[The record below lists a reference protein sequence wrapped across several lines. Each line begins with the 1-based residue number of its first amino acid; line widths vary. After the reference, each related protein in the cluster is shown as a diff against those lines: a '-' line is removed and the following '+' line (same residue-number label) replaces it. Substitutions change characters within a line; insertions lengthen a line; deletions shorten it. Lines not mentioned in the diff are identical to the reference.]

1 MGYLRCGFCSKRT
14 EVITMQDKRK
24 RWRFR
29 ANCEGCGVTYF
40 MPTFKAR
47 LMRVHSIEIEAAR

>member
-1 MGYLRCGFCSKRT
+1 
-14 EVITMQDKRK
+14 MQDKRK

-47 LMRVHSIEIEAAR
+47 LMRVHSIEIEAAG